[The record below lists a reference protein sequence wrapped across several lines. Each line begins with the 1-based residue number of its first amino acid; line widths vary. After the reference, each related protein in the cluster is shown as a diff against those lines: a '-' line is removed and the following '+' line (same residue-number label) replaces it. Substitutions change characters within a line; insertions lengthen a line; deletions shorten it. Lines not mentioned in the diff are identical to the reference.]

1 MRFSRLKAAIG
12 GSLLLFVSSL
22 PASAGLVTLETADSG
37 SVFGTPNYSSPVTIT
52 SPRDVTANAGPFR
65 VNNITTG
72 ELNLV
77 AWCIDLFQ
85 SFGVGQTNYLTGTQL
100 VSDERLGLLD
110 RLFTQYLPSV
120 ESALT
125 GAAMQVAVW
134 EIVNETA
141 RDAFGAIDF
150 DVHADNFQ
158 VVVDAPTNL
167 ANDWLN
173 DISRDTT
180 AGGFVFDFFKSDDR
194 QDLLIAKANPNPP
207 AVPLPAAA
215 WMLMTA
221 VGGVAGM
228 RKLRKAA

>member
-1 MRFSRLKAAIG
+1 MRSSRLKAALG
-12 GSLLLFVSSL
+12 GSLLIFASHL
-22 PASAGLVTLETADSG
+22 PASAGLVTLETVDSG

-52 SPRDVTANAGPFR
+52 SPRDITANAGPFR
-65 VNNITTG
+65 VNNLTTG

-125 GAAMQVAVW
+125 GAAMQIAVW
-134 EIVNETA
+134 EIVTETA
-141 RDAFGAIDF
+141 RDPFGAFDF
-150 DVHADNFQ
+150 DVHADNFR

-173 DISRDTT
+173 AISRDTT
-180 AGGFVFDFFKSDDR
+180 AGGFVFEFFKSDSD
-194 QDLLIAKANPNPP
+194 QDLLIAKTNPNPP

-215 WMLMTA
+215 WMLLSA
-221 VGGVAGM
+221 VGGAAGL
-228 RKLRKAA
+228 RQLRKTA